1 MTDDLSCLQAR
12 IENLQDEWQA
22 QQEHMGRMQAEMYKL
37 RRQLSHQSSFC
48 ASLGAVLGQLV
59 WKASQVA
66 IVVEKMLAGFQNKVG
81 DFFCIVEGTLAS
93 FLETY
98 KGSMPG
104 PESDER
110 QFLLSMCGVI
120 TNIAAVPQGREFLCA
135 SPNGLTLIQAILKA
149 IPAVP
154 LPSGREL
161 KRYLFHMLN
170 CFLNIELHRDNSV

>member
-1 MTDDLSCLQAR
+1 
-12 IENLQDEWQA
+12 
-22 QQEHMGRMQAEMYKL
+22 
-37 RRQLSHQSSFC
+37 
-48 ASLGAVLGQLV
+48 
-59 WKASQVA
+59 
-66 IVVEKMLAGFQNKVG
+66 
-81 DFFCIVEGTLAS
+81 
-93 FLETY
+93 
-98 KGSMPG
+98 MPG

-161 KRYLFHMLN
+161 KRLYKFNYCLIYLHIYYTLGI
-170 CFLNIELHRDNSV
+170 CFIC